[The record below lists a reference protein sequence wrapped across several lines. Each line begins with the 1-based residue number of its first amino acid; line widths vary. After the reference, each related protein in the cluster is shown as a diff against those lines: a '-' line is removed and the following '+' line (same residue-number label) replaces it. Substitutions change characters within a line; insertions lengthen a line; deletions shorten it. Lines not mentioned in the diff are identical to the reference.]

1 VSFIVSLNMCNYCT
15 LPVSFVNADSRF
27 LTFLFDRRHRRKTS
41 TAGWLF
47 FRHSEKNIE
56 FLEKEEKK
64 KKKKRHNCSV
74 RHRKKSDHSESLYFI
89 SSASFE
95 I

>member
-47 FRHSEKNIE
+47 FSTFREKHRI
-56 FLEKEEKK
+56 FRKGGEE
-64 KKKKRHNCSV
+64 
-74 RHRKKSDHSESLYFI
+74 EEEEEE
-89 SSASFE
+89 A
-95 I
+95 